1 MQGKLDPAQEP
12 SLGIQDEI
20 AGGRSSVRDHHHAHM
35 MLTAPNWLRPI
46 SEQRTEAQTLRCSAP
61 PTATARVRATTMRF
75 IMYRSLR
82 AALPPCQPFTRYPV
96 LLWCQA
102 EVDPDLTEPE
112 WTNGS

>member
-1 MQGKLDPAQEP
+1 MQGKVDPAQEL
-12 SLGIQDEI
+12 SLRIQDEI
-20 AGGRSSVRDHHHAHM
+20 AGGRPSVRDHHHTPM
-35 MLTAPNWLRPI
+35 MLTARIWLRPI
-46 SEQRTEAQTLRCSAP
+46 SEQTLRCSAP
-61 PTATARVRATTMRF
+61 PMAIQRVRSTTMRF
-75 IMYRSLR
+75 IMYRSLQ